1 MSRATPFVRKNIDP
15 FLYSFKTDP
24 KVLIK
29 TIQKNRRKT
38 NMKKNQD
45 QILKGLSVEKH
56 IDAGLTKWQA
66 LEKYHTDCKSPK
78 ISSDRPLL

>member
-1 MSRATPFVRKNIDP
+1 
-15 FLYSFKTDP
+15 
-24 KVLIK
+24 
-29 TIQKNRRKT
+29 
-38 NMKKNQD
+38 MKKNQD